1 MNHPAPANFLD
12 PVDLGRI
19 ADLQLIAR
27 TVVAGLHAG
36 IHRSLHTGTSAEF
49 AQYRSYAQG
58 DDTRFVDWRLYAR
71 TDRLHV
77 KQFHEEHSLR
87 STLLLDCSASMG
99 YGSIDITKFKYARM
113 LAGCLAMLLSNQ
125 NDAVGLVAYHDELKT
140 YIPARRRPAHLRR
153 VLAEIENLR
162 PGGGTDT
169 AATLR
174 TVGDILP
181 ARGMIILISDL
192 LHPIDEVEAHLRS
205 LRARRHE
212 VIVFQISDP
221 AETTFPFDR
230 ATTFVDSET
239 GVERFAIPDT
249 VRTTYIENRKQHF
262 DRIRTACAE
271 SEIHIEEWTTT
282 MPLDLALT
290 SFIHRRSRMLY
301 TSSRRRSAV

>member
-1 MNHPAPANFLD
+1 MNNPTPGNFLD

-19 ADLQLIAR
+19 ANLELIAR
-27 TVVAGLHAG
+27 TVVSGLHSG

-99 YGSIDITKFKYARM
+99 YGSGDITKFRYAQM
-113 LAGCLAMLLSNQ
+113 LAGCVALLLSNQ
-125 NDAVGLVAYHDELKT
+125 HDAVGLAAYQDELKT

-153 VLAEIENLR
+153 VLAEIGNLH
-162 PGGGTDT
+162 PEGSTDT
-169 AATLR
+169 AATLK
-174 TVGDILP
+174 TMGDILP

-192 LHPIDEVEAHLRS
+192 LHPIEEVEAHLRS
-205 LRARRHE
+205 LRARRHD

-221 AETTFPFDR
+221 AEQTFPFDR
-230 ATTFVDSET
+230 ATTFVDSES
-239 GVERFAIPDT
+239 GEERFAVPDT
-249 VRTTYIENRKQHF
+249 VRAAYLENRKKHF
-262 DRIRTACAE
+262 DRIRTACTE

-282 MPLDLALT
+282 TPLDLALT

-301 TSSRRRSAV
+301 TSGQRLNAV